1 MTRVLTVN
9 KFVIYLVLIAF
20 TAGCTTMRS
29 LPATDA
35 QSLASQIEVG
45 DKIEIVRN
53 DLTEVSFKVNAVSDE
68 GISGNGVFVAY
79 SDIRQVQVSQFSHA
93 KTWSLI
99 AAIAVGLL
107 IAIAANDLGSGFFP
121 LGPSQGSSQ

>member
-1 MTRVLTVN
+1 
-9 KFVIYLVLIAF
+9 
-20 TAGCTTMRS
+20 MRS

-99 AAIAVGLL
+99 GGIVVVVAVLAASYDQPQVK
-107 IAIAANDLGSGFFP
+107 LG
-121 LGPSQGSSQ
+121 GSP

>member
-1 MTRVLTVN
+1 MTRLLTVN

-45 DKIEIVRN
+45 DKVRITRN
-53 DLTEVSFKVNAVSDE
+53 DLTDVKFKVGTVSDE
-68 GISGNGVFVAY
+68 GISGEGVFVAY

-99 AAIAVGLL
+99 AGIVVAVL
-107 IAIAANDLGSGFFP
+107 AASYDDPQVSLG
-121 LGPSQGSSQ
+121 GSP